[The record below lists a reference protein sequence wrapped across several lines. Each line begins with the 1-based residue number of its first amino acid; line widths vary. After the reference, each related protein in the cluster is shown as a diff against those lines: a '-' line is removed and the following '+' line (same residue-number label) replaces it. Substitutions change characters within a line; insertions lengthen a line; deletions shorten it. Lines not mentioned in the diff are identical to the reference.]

1 MEYKITLIPGDGIG
15 PEIVDEAVKVLN
27 KVCERFGHTFDYTKI
42 LMGGCSIDEY
52 GVPLTDEALAIAKA
66 SDDVILTPQYN
77 GGVVYMHVPKDWD
90 QSKVNQ
96 GLAGLL
102 VN

>member
-1 MEYKITLIPGDGIG
+1 MWYNAKEATTKYMLLPAKYDVLKRNDLIYKDTG
-15 PEIVDEAVKVLN
+15 V
-27 KVCERFGHTFDYTKI
+27 FDYYTIYSTKPT
-42 LMGGCSIDEY
+42 
-52 GVPLTDEALAIAKA
+52 VKA

-77 GGVVYMHVPKDWD
+77 GGVVYMLVPKDWD